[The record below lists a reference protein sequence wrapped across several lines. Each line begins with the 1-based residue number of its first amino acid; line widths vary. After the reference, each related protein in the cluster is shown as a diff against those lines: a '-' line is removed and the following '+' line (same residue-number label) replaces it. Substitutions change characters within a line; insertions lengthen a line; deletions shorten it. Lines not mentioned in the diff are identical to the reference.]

1 MIRSEEF
8 NDLQKMFKARFGY
21 NKVKTK
27 KHRFQTFFT
36 EKEEE
41 IIFRLNKL
49 GLGSRFIAKVL
60 DRKVSGIDWFLQQ
73 NQLESKATSKFYI
86 KELEKVF
93 IFLRKKSL
101 EETAQILSL
110 DEMWLKELLKICSE
124 CNFSLKF

>member
-8 NDLQKMFKARFGY
+8 NDLQKMFKTRY
-21 NKVKTK
+21 SKVKTK

-41 IIFRLNKL
+41 IIFRLNDM

-60 DRKVSGIDWFLQQ
+60 NRKVSGIDWFLQQ

-110 DEMWLKELLKICSE
+110 NEMWLKELLKICSE